1 MGSPLDSKQPVPF
14 QDPETAPKSS
24 GPEDWVDLYGDDL
37 FRYALVRVRDPKTAE
52 DIVQETFLAALQSRH
67 QFAGRSSE
75 KSWMVGILKHKVID
89 HFRKVNREFPT
100 NNIDLSTAESQEIYD
115 EDGHWRLDENSPED
129 WVNPDRALE
138 QGEFWKTLSRC
149 LSKLSPQTASAFS
162 LRELDELSSDAV
174 CEALKISPANLWVV
188 LHRARMQLRRC
199 LEIHWFGKTMES

>member
-1 MGSPLDSKQPVPF
+1 MGSYLDSKRSVPS
-14 QDPETAPKSS
+14 QGPEVALQSS
-24 GPEDWVDLYGDDL
+24 GPEEWVDLYGDYL

-89 HFRKVNREFPT
+89 HFRKSSREFPT
-100 NNIDLSTAESQEIYD
+100 HNVELSTDESNEIFD
-115 EDGHWRLDENSPED
+115 EDGHWKLDENSPAE
-129 WVNPDRALE
+129 WINPERALE
-138 QGEFWKTLSRC
+138 KSEFWEVLSRC
-149 LSKLSPQTASAFS
+149 LSKLPPQMASAFS

-199 LEIHWFGKTMES
+199 LEIHWFGKEMER